1 MNSKGAVVVVAAP
14 ILLVLGIVMSLI
26 MFLGAGATSV
36 EDCSDD
42 SHGGGVQKSYNKSG
56 SAAGAAP
63 VSNDAA
69 ENVKNYLPELQE
81 ASRVSGFPVSLIAAT
96 IQQESGW
103 NPKIVSPSGAQGVG
117 QFMPGTWPSYG
128 QGDPF
133 NPHDAIP
140 AMGRYIKDIRR
151 IMRENNVPGDE
162 IDIVLRSYNAGP
174 YSVIARSGGAAS
186 SNGHSGDENADYAP
200 MIRGYWP
207 QYQQIVKDLGVEENS
222 SVGEADTSI
231 RESHQQDS
239 EKKSSDQKQD
249 QQAQGKECQKKDG
262 SGSGAD
268 AHDGSVSGNDDY
280 PWRDMPHCDGNEQNC
295 PDQPDP
301 THSYPSECT
310 AFAAWR
316 VIQQTGG
323 DENNI
328 TFFSPGSASTWQGH
342 WDSKGW
348 GSGKKPVVGA
358 VVWYAPGQAG
368 ASSFGHVAVV
378 KEVYEDG
385 TFMEEGYNGLAAPN
399 DHKYYTRK
407 TANDAPSAF
416 LYIPKQG
423 K

>member
-1 MNSKGAVVVVAAP
+1 MNSKGAVFVVGAP

-36 EDCSDD
+36 EDCSED

-231 RESHQQDS
+231 QRRNLRIRNRISRLRGRNVKRRTGLDR
-239 EKKSSDQKQD
+239 
-249 QQAQGKECQKKDG
+249 GLMLMMVV
-262 SGSGAD
+262 
-268 AHDGSVSGNDDY
+268 SVGMMIT
-280 PWRDMPHCDGNEQNC
+280 R
-295 PDQPDP
+295 
-301 THSYPSECT
+301 
-310 AFAAWR
+310 
-316 VIQQTGG
+316 GG
-323 DENNI
+323 I
-328 TFFSPGSASTWQGH
+328 CRIVMGMRRIARISRIRRILTRRSARRSRRG
-342 WDSKGW
+342 
-348 GSGKKPVVGA
+348 V
-358 VVWYAPGQAG
+358 
-368 ASSFGHVAVV
+368 
-378 KEVYEDG
+378 
-385 TFMEEGYNGLAAPN
+385 
-399 DHKYYTRK
+399 
-407 TANDAPSAF
+407 
-416 LYIPKQG
+416 
-423 K
+423 

>member
-1 MNSKGAVVVVAAP
+1 MNSNKGVLFAIAIP
-14 ILLVLGIVMSLI
+14 FLLVFGIVMSLVV
-26 MFLGAGATSV
+26 FLGAGAASV
-36 EDCSDD
+36 EDCSKD
-42 SHGGGVQKSYNKSG
+42 SAG
-56 SAAGAAP
+56 AAVREGTHAQAAP
-63 VSNDAA
+63 VSDNAA
-69 ENVKNYLPELQE
+69 DNVKNYLPELQE

-117 QFMPGTWPSYG
+117 QFMPNTWPTYG
-128 QGDPF
+128 KGDPF

-140 AMGRYIKDIRR
+140 AMGRYIKDIRQ
-151 IMRENNVPGDE
+151 IMRDNNVPGDE
-162 IDIVLRSYNAGP
+162 TDIVLRSYNAGP
-174 YSVIARSGGAAS
+174 YSVIARSGGA
-186 SNGHSGDENADYAP
+186 NGGENADYAP
-200 MIRGYWP
+200 LIRGYWS
-207 QYQQIVKDLGVEENS
+207 QYQQIVKDLGVEDNS
-222 SVGEADTSI
+222 SGGVVDTSI

-239 EKKSSDQKQD
+239 EKSSDEM
-249 QQAQGKECQKKDG
+249 QAQGKECKKKDG
-262 SGSGAD
+262 SGAD
-268 AHDGSVSGNDDY
+268 AQDGSVSGNDDY
-280 PWRDMPHCDGNEQNC
+280 PWKHLPHCDGNEQNC

-323 DENNI
+323 DENNM
-328 TFFSPGSASTWQGH
+328 TFYSPGSAFTWQDH

-348 GSGKKPVVGA
+348 SSGKKPVVGA
-358 VVWYAPGQAG
+358 VVWYAPGKAG

-385 TFMEEGYNGLAAPN
+385 TFMEEGYNGLAAPD